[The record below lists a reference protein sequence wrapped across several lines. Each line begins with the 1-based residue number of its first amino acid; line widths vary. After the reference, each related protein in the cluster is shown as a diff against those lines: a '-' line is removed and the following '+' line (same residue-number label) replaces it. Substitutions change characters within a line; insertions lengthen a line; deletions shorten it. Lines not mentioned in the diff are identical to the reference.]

1 ASISLRIGTTH
12 LQPDVGGATP
22 VVGLVGARASS
33 VSGPIATLAAVQ
45 KAYPFFLRTV
55 PPDSLQALALWQWIL
70 KFDVPLATCLYSSE
84 SYGQGLF
91 NEILDLARE
100 ARESLMAVR
109 QIGSKFLVLAMQSK
123 MIVAWI

>member
-1 ASISLRIGTTH
+1 MMLGR
-12 LQPDVGGATP
+12 GGAIP

-45 KAYPFFLRTV
+45 KVPQISMASTSPSLSNKEAYPFFLRTV
-55 PPDSLQALALWQWIL
+55 PPDSLLALALWQWIL
-70 KFDVPLATCLYSSE
+70 KFDVPLAACLYSSE

-100 ARESLMAVR
+100 DQEPDRLQGRAIR
-109 QIGSKFLVLAMQSK
+109 
-123 MIVAWI
+123 